1 MVGGGKDAFI
11 GGVHRIALRLDG
23 YYELVAGSFSSNFDN
38 SKETGKDLGL
48 AEDRIY
54 KTYQEMAE
62 KESSR
67 SDAID
72 VVAIVT
78 PNHLHV
84 PIAKIF
90 AEKGIHIICDKPLA
104 LSSKEAISLKNIVES
119 KKLIFALTHNYTG
132 YPMVRH
138 ARSLIQKGDLGSIR
152 VIQAE
157 YPQDWLTT
165 KAEDSGLKQAEW
177 RTDPKRSGGGGCIG
191 DIGTHAFNLIRFI
204 TGLEI
209 EELSADIHTF
219 VKGRLLDDNAQIML
233 RFKGGAKGALWSSQV
248 AVGNENN
255 LKIRIYGEN
264 GGIEW
269 RQEDPNYL
277 YYTEFGHP
285 TQRVTR
291 GSGNVSKEAKD
302 VTRIPPGHP
311 EGYLEGFANIYND
324 VYKKLYAQINNQ
336 NYDDSNDCYPTINDG
351 VEGMRFI
358 ETVLESSNPG
368 KVIQP
373 FKSKRYFC
381 SSLMGTTGWSSPF
394 VVGRNCLCISYSLH
408 KNN

>member
-1 MVGGGKDAFI
+1 MDRRMRIGMVGGGKDAFI

-23 YYELVAGSFSSNFDN
+23 NYELVAGSFSSNFDN

-54 KTYQEMAE
+54 ETYQEMAE
-62 KESSR
+62 KESAR
-67 SDAID
+67 SDGIH

-104 LSSKEAISLKNIVES
+104 LSSEEAIELKNIVENN
-119 KKLIFALTHNYTG
+119 KIIFALTHNYTG

-138 ARSLIQKGDLGSIR
+138 ARSLIQKNDLGSIR
-152 VIQAE
+152 VVQAE

-177 RTDPKRSGGGGCIG
+177 RTDPKRSGDGGCIG

-204 TGLEI
+204 TGLEVD
-209 EELSADIHTF
+209 ELSADIHTF

-233 RFKGGAKGALWSSQV
+233 RFKGGAKGAIWSSQV

-255 LKIRIYGEN
+255 LKIRVFGEN
-264 GGIEW
+264 GGLEW

-277 YYTEFGHP
+277 YYTKFGHP
-285 TQRVTR
+285 THKITR
-291 GSGNVSKEAKD
+291 GSGSASEEANE

-311 EGYLEGFANIYND
+311 EGYLEGFANIYSD
-324 VYKKLYAQINNQ
+324 VYKRLFAQTNQQ
-336 NYDDSNDCYPTINDG
+336 NYDQSNDCYPTIYDG

-358 ETVLESSNPG
+358 ETVLESNNNNSKWVEFN
-368 KVIQP
+368 
-373 FKSKRYFC
+373 FK
-381 SSLMGTTGWSSPF
+381 
-394 VVGRNCLCISYSLH
+394 
-408 KNN
+408 

>member
-1 MVGGGKDAFI
+1 MERKIRIGMVGGGKDAFI

-38 SKETGKDLGL
+38 SKETGKSLGL

-54 KTYQEMAE
+54 ETYQEMAE
-62 KESSR
+62 KESAR
-67 SDAID
+67 SDGID
-72 VVAIVT
+72 VVSIVT

-90 AEKGIHIICDKPLA
+90 ADKGIHVICDKPLA
-104 LSSKEAISLKNIVES
+104 LSSEEAIDLKNIVES
-119 KKLIFALTHNYTG
+119 KKIIFALTHNYTG

-152 VIQAE
+152 VVQAE

-177 RTDPKRSGGGGCIG
+177 RTDPKRSGNGGCIG

-204 TGLEI
+204 TGLKV

-219 VKGRLLDDNAQIML
+219 VKGRLVDDNAQIML
-233 RFKGGAKGALWSSQV
+233 RFEGGAKGAIWSSQV

-255 LKIRIYGEN
+255 LKIRVFGEN
-264 GGIEW
+264 GGLEW

-277 YYTEFGHP
+277 YFTKFGHP
-285 TQRVTR
+285 TQRFTR
-291 GSGNVSKEAKD
+291 GSGSASKEANNI
-302 VTRIPPGHP
+302 TRIPAGHP
-311 EGYLEGFANIYND
+311 EGYLEGFANIYSD
-324 VYKKLYAQINNQ
+324 VSKKLFALINKQ
-336 NYDDSNDCYPTINDG
+336 KYDPSNDCYPTIYDG
-351 VEGMRFI
+351 VEGMKFI
-358 ETVLESSNPG
+358 ETVLESSNN
-368 KVIQP
+368 
-373 FKSKRYFC
+373 
-381 SSLMGTTGWSSPF
+381 
-394 VVGRNCLCISYSLH
+394 NCKWTQFSFD
-408 KNN
+408 

>member
-1 MVGGGKDAFI
+1 MERKIRIGMVGGGKDAFI

-38 SKETGKDLGL
+38 SKETGKNLGL
-48 AEDRIY
+48 AEDRVY
-54 KTYQEMAE
+54 ETYQEMAE
-62 KESSR
+62 KESDR
-67 SDAID
+67 SDGID

-104 LSSKEAISLKNIVES
+104 LSSEEAISLKNIVES

-138 ARSLIQKGDLGSIR
+138 ARSLIQKGDLGAIR
-152 VIQAE
+152 VIQTE

-336 NYDDSNDCYPTINDG
+336 SYDDSNDCYPTINDG

-358 ETVLESSNPG
+358 ETALESS
-368 KVIQP
+368 
-373 FKSKRYFC
+373 
-381 SSLMGTTGWSSPF
+381 
-394 VVGRNCLCISYSLH
+394 
-408 KNN
+408 KNNGKWIRFNSK

>member
-1 MVGGGKDAFI
+1 MDRKIRIGMVGGGKNAFI

-54 KTYQEMAE
+54 ETYHEMAE
-62 KESSR
+62 KESAR
-67 SDAID
+67 SDGID

-78 PNHLHV
+78 PNHLHI

-104 LSSKEAISLKNIVES
+104 LSSEEAINLKNIVES

-204 TGLEI
+204 TGLEVD
-209 EELSADIHTF
+209 ELSADIHTF

-233 RFKGGAKGALWSSQV
+233 RFKGGAKGAIWSSQV

-255 LKIRIYGEN
+255 LKIRVFGEN
-264 GGIEW
+264 GGLEW

-277 YYTEFGHP
+277 YYTKFGHP

-291 GSGNVSKEAKD
+291 GSASASEEANN
-302 VTRIPPGHP
+302 VTRVPPGHP
-311 EGYLEGFANIYND
+311 EGYLEGFANIYSD
-324 VYKKLYAQINNQ
+324 VCKSLFAQINNQ
-336 NYDDSNDCYPTINDG
+336 NYDQSNDCYPTIYDG

-358 ETVLESSNPG
+358 ETVLESS
-368 KVIQP
+368 
-373 FKSKRYFC
+373 
-381 SSLMGTTGWSSPF
+381 
-394 VVGRNCLCISYSLH
+394 
-408 KNN
+408 KNNSKWVQFNFK

>member
-1 MVGGGKDAFI
+1 MDRRMRIGMVGGGKDAFI

-23 YYELVAGSFSSNFDN
+23 NYELVAGSFSSNFDN

-54 KTYQEMAE
+54 ETYQEMAE
-62 KESSR
+62 KESAR
-67 SDAID
+67 SDGIH

-104 LSSKEAISLKNIVES
+104 LSTKEAIELKNIVEN
-119 KKLIFALTHNYTG
+119 KKIIFALTHNYTG

-138 ARSLIQKGDLGSIR
+138 ARSLIQKNDLGSIR
-152 VIQAE
+152 VVQAE

-177 RTDPKRSGGGGCIG
+177 RTDPKRSGDGGCIG

-204 TGLEI
+204 TGLEVD
-209 EELSADIHTF
+209 ELSADIHTF

-233 RFKGGAKGALWSSQV
+233 RFKGGAKGAIWSSQV

-255 LKIRIYGEN
+255 LKIRVFGEN
-264 GGIEW
+264 GGLEW

-277 YYTEFGHP
+277 YYTKFGHP
-285 TQRVTR
+285 THKITR
-291 GSGNVSKEAKD
+291 GSGSASEEANE

-311 EGYLEGFANIYND
+311 EGYLEGFANIYSD
-324 VYKKLYAQINNQ
+324 VYKRLFAQTNQQ
-336 NYDDSNDCYPTINDG
+336 NYDQSNDCYPTIYDG

-358 ETVLESSNPG
+358 ETVLESNNNNSKWVEFN
-368 KVIQP
+368 
-373 FKSKRYFC
+373 FK
-381 SSLMGTTGWSSPF
+381 
-394 VVGRNCLCISYSLH
+394 
-408 KNN
+408 

>member
-1 MVGGGKDAFI
+1 MDRKIRIGMVGGGRDAFI

-23 YYELVAGSFSSNFDN
+23 NYELVAGSFSSNFDN

-54 KTYQEMAE
+54 ETYQEMAE
-62 KESSR
+62 KESAR
-67 SDAID
+67 LDGIH

-104 LSSKEAISLKNIVES
+104 LSSGEAIELKNIVEN
-119 KKLIFALTHNYTG
+119 KKIIFALTHNYTG

-138 ARSLIQKGDLGSIR
+138 ARSLIQKSDLGSIR
-152 VIQAE
+152 VVQAE

-177 RTDPKRSGGGGCIG
+177 RTDPKRSGNGGCIG

-204 TGLEI
+204 TGLEVD
-209 EELSADIHTF
+209 ELSADIHTF

-233 RFKGGAKGALWSSQV
+233 RFKGGAKGAIWSSQV

-255 LKIRIYGEN
+255 LKIRIFGEN
-264 GGIEW
+264 GGLEW
-269 RQEDPNYL
+269 RQENPNYL
-277 YYTEFGHP
+277 YHTKFGQP
-285 TQRVTR
+285 TQKITR
-291 GSGNVSKEAKD
+291 GSGSASKEAND

-311 EGYLEGFANIYND
+311 EGYLEGFANIYSD
-324 VYKKLYAQINNQ
+324 FAKQIIAFKKNKKIEDELLLVPSIE
-336 NYDDSNDCYPTINDG
+336 DG
-351 VEGMRFI
+351 LKGVKFISKVVESG
-358 ETVLESSNPG
+358 LGES
-368 KVIQP
+368 KWLK
-373 FKSKRYFC
+373 F
-381 SSLMGTTGWSSPF
+381 
-394 VVGRNCLCISYSLH
+394 
-408 KNN
+408 

>member
-1 MVGGGKDAFI
+1 MERKIRIGMVGGGKDAFI

-104 LSSKEAISLKNIVES
+104 LSSKEAISLKNIVVS

-358 ETVLESSNPG
+358 ETALESS
-368 KVIQP
+368 
-373 FKSKRYFC
+373 
-381 SSLMGTTGWSSPF
+381 
-394 VVGRNCLCISYSLH
+394 
-408 KNN
+408 KNNGKWIRFNSK

>member
-1 MVGGGKDAFI
+1 MDRKIRIGMVGGGKNAFI

-23 YYELVAGSFSSNFDN
+23 YYELLAGSFSSNFDN

-54 KTYQEMAE
+54 ETYHEMAE
-62 KESSR
+62 KESAR
-67 SDAID
+67 SDGID

-78 PNHLHV
+78 PNHLHI

-104 LSSKEAISLKNIVES
+104 LSSEEAINLKNIVES

-177 RTDPKRSGGGGCIG
+177 RTDPKRSGDGGCIG

-204 TGLEI
+204 TGLEVD
-209 EELSADIHTF
+209 ELSADIHTF

-233 RFKGGAKGALWSSQV
+233 RFKGGAKGAIWSSQV

-255 LKIRIYGEN
+255 LKIRVFGEN
-264 GGIEW
+264 GGLEW

-277 YYTEFGHP
+277 YYTKFGHP

-291 GSGNVSKEAKD
+291 GSDSASEEANN
-302 VTRIPPGHP
+302 VTRVPPGHP
-311 EGYLEGFANIYND
+311 EGYLEGFANIYSD
-324 VYKKLYAQINNQ
+324 VCKSLFAQINNQ
-336 NYDDSNDCYPTINDG
+336 NYDQSNDCYPTIYDG

-358 ETVLESSNPG
+358 ETVLESS
-368 KVIQP
+368 
-373 FKSKRYFC
+373 
-381 SSLMGTTGWSSPF
+381 
-394 VVGRNCLCISYSLH
+394 
-408 KNN
+408 KNNSKWVRFNFK

>member
-1 MVGGGKDAFI
+1 MRIGMVGGGKDAFI

-23 YYELVAGSFSSNFDN
+23 NYELVAGSFSSNFDN

-54 KTYQEMAE
+54 ETYQEMAE
-62 KESSR
+62 KESAR
-67 SDAID
+67 SDGIH

-90 AEKGIHIICDKPLA
+90 AEKGMHIICDKPLA
-104 LSSKEAISLKNIVES
+104 LSSEEAIELKNIVENN
-119 KKLIFALTHNYTG
+119 KIIFALTHNYTG

-138 ARSLIQKGDLGSIR
+138 ARSLIQKNDLGSIR
-152 VIQAE
+152 VVQAE

-177 RTDPKRSGGGGCIG
+177 RTDPKRSGDGGCIG

-204 TGLEI
+204 TGLEVD
-209 EELSADIHTF
+209 ELSADIHTF

-233 RFKGGAKGALWSSQV
+233 RFKGGAKGAIWSSQV

-255 LKIRIYGEN
+255 LKIRVFGEN
-264 GGIEW
+264 GGLEW

-277 YYTEFGHP
+277 YYTKFGHP
-285 TQRVTR
+285 THKITR
-291 GSGNVSKEAKD
+291 GSGSASEEANN

-311 EGYLEGFANIYND
+311 EGYLEGFANIYSD
-324 VYKKLYAQINNQ
+324 VYKRLFAQTNQQ
-336 NYDDSNDCYPTINDG
+336 NYDQSNDCYPTIYDG

-358 ETVLESSNPG
+358 ETVLESNNNNSKWVEFN
-368 KVIQP
+368 
-373 FKSKRYFC
+373 FK
-381 SSLMGTTGWSSPF
+381 
-394 VVGRNCLCISYSLH
+394 
-408 KNN
+408 

>member
-1 MVGGGKDAFI
+1 MERKIRIGMVGGGKDAFI

-38 SKETGKDLGL
+38 SKETGKNLGL

-62 KESSR
+62 KESAR
-67 SDAID
+67 SDGID
-72 VVAIVT
+72 VVSIVT

-90 AEKGIHIICDKPLA
+90 ANKGIHIICDKPLA
-104 LSSKEAISLKNIVES
+104 LSSEEAIDLKNIVEN

-138 ARSLIQKGDLGSIR
+138 ARSLIQKGALGSIR

-165 KAEDSGLKQAEW
+165 KAEDNGLKQAEW
-177 RTDPKRSGGGGCIG
+177 RTDPKRSGEGGCIG

-204 TGLEI
+204 TGLEVD
-209 EELSADIHTF
+209 ELSADIHTF

-233 RFKGGAKGALWSSQV
+233 RFKKGAKGAIWSSQV

-255 LKIRIYGEN
+255 LKIRVFGEN
-264 GGIEW
+264 GGLEW
-269 RQEDPNYL
+269 KQEDPNYL
-277 YYTEFGHP
+277 YHTKFGHP
-285 TQRVTR
+285 TQIITR
-291 GSGNVSKEAKD
+291 GSSSAGKEANE
-302 VTRIPPGHP
+302 VTRIPSGHP
-311 EGYLEGFANIYND
+311 EGYLEGFANIYSD
-324 VYKKLYAQINNQ
+324 VCKVLFAQINKQ
-336 NYDDSNDCYPTINDG
+336 NYEHSNDCYPTIYDG
-351 VEGMRFI
+351 IEGMRFI
-358 ETVLESSNPG
+358 ETVLESS
-368 KVIQP
+368 
-373 FKSKRYFC
+373 
-381 SSLMGTTGWSSPF
+381 
-394 VVGRNCLCISYSLH
+394 
-408 KNN
+408 KNNSKWVRFN

>member
-1 MVGGGKDAFI
+1 MDRRMRIGMVGGGKDAFI

-23 YYELVAGSFSSNFDN
+23 NYELVAGSFSSNFDN

-54 KTYQEMAE
+54 ETYQEMAE
-62 KESSR
+62 KESAR
-67 SDAID
+67 SDGIH

-104 LSSKEAISLKNIVES
+104 LSSEETIELKNIVENN
-119 KKLIFALTHNYTG
+119 KIIFALTHNYTG

-138 ARSLIQKGDLGSIR
+138 ARSLIQKNDLGSIR
-152 VIQAE
+152 VVQAE

-177 RTDPKRSGGGGCIG
+177 RTDPKRSGDGGCIG

-204 TGLEI
+204 TGLEVD
-209 EELSADIHTF
+209 ELSADIHTF

-255 LKIRIYGEN
+255 LKIRVFGEN
-264 GGIEW
+264 GGLEW
-269 RQEDPNYL
+269 KQEDPNYL
-277 YYTEFGHP
+277 HYTKFGHP
-285 TQRVTR
+285 TQRITR
-291 GSGNVSKEAKD
+291 GSSSAGKEANE
-302 VTRIPPGHP
+302 VTRIPSGHP
-311 EGYLEGFANIYND
+311 EGYLEGFANIYSD
-324 VYKKLYAQINNQ
+324 VCKVLFAQINKQ
-336 NYDDSNDCYPTINDG
+336 NYEHSNDCYPTIYDG
-351 VEGMRFI
+351 IEGMRFI
-358 ETVLESSNPG
+358 ETVLESS
-368 KVIQP
+368 
-373 FKSKRYFC
+373 
-381 SSLMGTTGWSSPF
+381 
-394 VVGRNCLCISYSLH
+394 
-408 KNN
+408 KNNSKWVRFN

>member
-1 MVGGGKDAFI
+1 MDRKIRIGMVGGGKNAFI

-54 KTYQEMAE
+54 ETYHEMAE
-62 KESSR
+62 KESAR
-67 SDAID
+67 SDGID

-78 PNHLHV
+78 PNHLHI

-104 LSSKEAISLKNIVES
+104 LSSEEAINLKNIVES

-152 VIQAE
+152 IIQAE

-177 RTDPKRSGGGGCIG
+177 RTDPKRSGDGGCIG

-204 TGLEI
+204 TGLEVD
-209 EELSADIHTF
+209 ELSADIHTF

-233 RFKGGAKGALWSSQV
+233 RFKGGAKGAIWSSQV

-255 LKIRIYGEN
+255 LKIRVFGEN
-264 GGIEW
+264 GGLEW

-277 YYTEFGHP
+277 YYTKFGHP

-291 GSGNVSKEAKD
+291 GSNSASEEANN
-302 VTRIPPGHP
+302 VTRVPPGHP
-311 EGYLEGFANIYND
+311 EGYLDGFANIYSD
-324 VYKKLYAQINNQ
+324 VCKSLFAQINNQ
-336 NYDDSNDCYPTINDG
+336 NYDQSNDCYPTIYDG

-358 ETVLESSNPG
+358 ETVLESS
-368 KVIQP
+368 
-373 FKSKRYFC
+373 
-381 SSLMGTTGWSSPF
+381 
-394 VVGRNCLCISYSLH
+394 
-408 KNN
+408 KNNSKWVRFDFK

>member
-1 MVGGGKDAFI
+1 MERKIRIGMVGGGKDAFI

-138 ARSLIQKGDLGSIR
+138 ARSLIQKGDLGYIR

-358 ETVLESSNPG
+358 ETALESS
-368 KVIQP
+368 
-373 FKSKRYFC
+373 
-381 SSLMGTTGWSSPF
+381 
-394 VVGRNCLCISYSLH
+394 
-408 KNN
+408 KNNGKWIRFNSK

>member
-1 MVGGGKDAFI
+1 MDRRMRIGMVGGGKDAFI

-23 YYELVAGSFSSNFDN
+23 NYELVAGSFSSNFDN

-54 KTYQEMAE
+54 ETYQEMAE
-62 KESSR
+62 KESAR
-67 SDAID
+67 SDGIH

-104 LSSKEAISLKNIVES
+104 LSTKEAIELKNIVEN
-119 KKLIFALTHNYTG
+119 KKIIFALTHNYTG

-152 VIQAE
+152 VVQAE

-177 RTDPKRSGGGGCIG
+177 RTDPKRSGDGGCIG

-204 TGLEI
+204 TGLEVD
-209 EELSADIHTF
+209 ELSADIHTF

-233 RFKGGAKGALWSSQV
+233 RFKGGAKGAIWSSQV

-255 LKIRIYGEN
+255 LKIRVFGEN
-264 GGIEW
+264 GGLEW

-277 YYTEFGHP
+277 YYTKFGHP
-285 TQRVTR
+285 THKITR
-291 GSGNVSKEAKD
+291 GSGSASEEANE

-311 EGYLEGFANIYND
+311 EGYLEGFANIYSD
-324 VYKKLYAQINNQ
+324 VYKRLFAQTNNQ
-336 NYDDSNDCYPTINDG
+336 DYDQSNDCYPTIYDG

-358 ETVLESSNPG
+358 ETVLESNNNNSKWVEFN
-368 KVIQP
+368 
-373 FKSKRYFC
+373 FK
-381 SSLMGTTGWSSPF
+381 
-394 VVGRNCLCISYSLH
+394 
-408 KNN
+408 

>member
-1 MVGGGKDAFI
+1 MDRKIRIGMVGGGKNAFI

-54 KTYQEMAE
+54 ETYHEMAE
-62 KESSR
+62 KESAR
-67 SDAID
+67 SDGID

-78 PNHLHV
+78 PNHLHI

-104 LSSKEAISLKNIVES
+104 LSSEEAINLKNIVES

-152 VIQAE
+152 IIQAE

-204 TGLEI
+204 TGLEVD
-209 EELSADIHTF
+209 ELSADIHTF

-233 RFKGGAKGALWSSQV
+233 RFKGGAKGAIWSSQV

-255 LKIRIYGEN
+255 LKIRVFGEN
-264 GGIEW
+264 GGLEW

-277 YYTEFGHP
+277 YYTKFGHP

-291 GSGNVSKEAKD
+291 GSASASEEANN

-311 EGYLEGFANIYND
+311 EGYLEGFANIYSD
-324 VYKKLYAQINNQ
+324 VCKSLFAQINNQ
-336 NYDDSNDCYPTINDG
+336 NYDQSNDCYPTIYDG

-358 ETVLESSNPG
+358 ETVLESS
-368 KVIQP
+368 
-373 FKSKRYFC
+373 
-381 SSLMGTTGWSSPF
+381 
-394 VVGRNCLCISYSLH
+394 
-408 KNN
+408 KNNSKWVRFNFK

>member
-1 MVGGGKDAFI
+1 MDRRMRIGMVGGGKDAFI

-23 YYELVAGSFSSNFDN
+23 NYELVAGSFSSNFDN

-54 KTYQEMAE
+54 ETYQEMAE

-67 SDAID
+67 SDGIH

-104 LSSKEAISLKNIVES
+104 LSTKEAIELKNIVEN
-119 KKLIFALTHNYTG
+119 KKIIFALTHNYTG

-138 ARSLIQKGDLGSIR
+138 ARSLIQKNDLGSIR
-152 VIQAE
+152 VVQAE

-177 RTDPKRSGGGGCIG
+177 RTDPKRSGDGGCIG

-204 TGLEI
+204 TGLEVD
-209 EELSADIHTF
+209 ELSADIHTF

-233 RFKGGAKGALWSSQV
+233 RFKGGAKGAIWSSQV

-255 LKIRIYGEN
+255 LKIRVFGEN
-264 GGIEW
+264 GGLEW

-277 YYTEFGHP
+277 YYTKFGHP
-285 TQRVTR
+285 TQKITR
-291 GSGNVSKEAKD
+291 GSGSASEEAND

-311 EGYLEGFANIYND
+311 EGYLEGFANIYSD
-324 VYKKLYAQINNQ
+324 VYKRLFAQTNKQ
-336 NYDDSNDCYPTINDG
+336 NYDQSNDCYPTIYDG

-358 ETVLESSNPG
+358 ETVLKSNNSN
-368 KVIQP
+368 
-373 FKSKRYFC
+373 SKWVQFN
-381 SSLMGTTGWSSPF
+381 L
-394 VVGRNCLCISYSLH
+394 
-408 KNN
+408 K

>member
-1 MVGGGKDAFI
+1 MDRKIRIGMVGGGKNAFI

-23 YYELVAGSFSSNFDN
+23 YYELLAGSFSSNFDN

-54 KTYQEMAE
+54 ETYHEMAE
-62 KESSR
+62 KESAR
-67 SDAID
+67 SDGID

-78 PNHLHV
+78 PNHLHI

-104 LSSKEAISLKNIVES
+104 LSSEEAINLKNIVES

-152 VIQAE
+152 VIQVE

-177 RTDPKRSGGGGCIG
+177 RTDPKRSGDGGCIG

-204 TGLEI
+204 TGLEVD
-209 EELSADIHTF
+209 ELSADIHTF

-233 RFKGGAKGALWSSQV
+233 RFKGGAKGAIWSSQV

-255 LKIRIYGEN
+255 LKIRVFGEN
-264 GGIEW
+264 GGLEW

-277 YYTEFGHP
+277 YYTKFGHP

-291 GSGNVSKEAKD
+291 GSASASEEANN
-302 VTRIPPGHP
+302 VTRVPPGHP
-311 EGYLEGFANIYND
+311 EGYLEGFANIYSD
-324 VYKKLYAQINNQ
+324 VCKSLFAQINNQ
-336 NYDDSNDCYPTINDG
+336 NYDQSNDCYPTIYDG

-358 ETVLESSNPG
+358 ETVLESS
-368 KVIQP
+368 
-373 FKSKRYFC
+373 
-381 SSLMGTTGWSSPF
+381 
-394 VVGRNCLCISYSLH
+394 
-408 KNN
+408 KNNSKWVRFNFK

>member
-1 MVGGGKDAFI
+1 MDRRMRIGMVGGGKDAFI

-23 YYELVAGSFSSNFDN
+23 NYELVAGSFSSNFDN

-54 KTYQEMAE
+54 ETYQEMAE
-62 KESSR
+62 KESAR
-67 SDAID
+67 SDGIH

-90 AEKGIHIICDKPLA
+90 AEKGMHIICDKPLA
-104 LSSKEAISLKNIVES
+104 LSTKEAIELKNIVEN
-119 KKLIFALTHNYTG
+119 KKIIFALTHNYTG

-152 VIQAE
+152 VVQAE

-177 RTDPKRSGGGGCIG
+177 RTDPKRSGDGGCIG

-204 TGLEI
+204 TGLEVD
-209 EELSADIHTF
+209 ELSADIHTF

-233 RFKGGAKGALWSSQV
+233 RFKGGAKGAIWSSQV

-255 LKIRIYGEN
+255 LKIRVFGEN
-264 GGIEW
+264 GGLEW

-277 YYTEFGHP
+277 YYTKYGHP
-285 TQRVTR
+285 TQKITR
-291 GSGNVSKEAKD
+291 GSGSASEEANN

-311 EGYLEGFANIYND
+311 EGYLEGFANIYSD
-324 VYKKLYAQINNQ
+324 VYKRLFAQTNQQ
-336 NYDDSNDCYPTINDG
+336 NYDQSNDCYPTIYDG

-358 ETVLESSNPG
+358 ETVLESNNNNSKWVEFN
-368 KVIQP
+368 
-373 FKSKRYFC
+373 FK
-381 SSLMGTTGWSSPF
+381 
-394 VVGRNCLCISYSLH
+394 
-408 KNN
+408 

>member
-1 MVGGGKDAFI
+1 MDRRMRIGMVGGGKDAFI

-23 YYELVAGSFSSNFDN
+23 NYELVAGSFSSNFDN

-54 KTYQEMAE
+54 ETYQEMAE
-62 KESSR
+62 KESAR
-67 SDAID
+67 SDGIH

-104 LSSKEAISLKNIVES
+104 LSSEETIELKNIVENN
-119 KKLIFALTHNYTG
+119 KIIFALTHNYTG

-138 ARSLIQKGDLGSIR
+138 ARSLIQKNDLGSIR
-152 VIQAE
+152 VVQAE

-177 RTDPKRSGGGGCIG
+177 RTDPKRSGDGGCIG

-204 TGLEI
+204 TGLEVD
-209 EELSADIHTF
+209 ELSADIHTF

-233 RFKGGAKGALWSSQV
+233 RFKGGAKGAIWSSQI

-255 LKIRIYGEN
+255 LKIRVFGEN
-264 GGIEW
+264 GGLEW

-277 YYTEFGHP
+277 YYTKYGHP
-285 TQRVTR
+285 TQKITR
-291 GSGNVSKEAKD
+291 GSGSASEEANN

-311 EGYLEGFANIYND
+311 EGYLEGFANIYSD
-324 VYKKLYAQINNQ
+324 VYKRLFAQTNQQ
-336 NYDDSNDCYPTINDG
+336 NYDQSNDCYPTIYDG

-358 ETVLESSNPG
+358 ETVLESNNNNSKWVEFN
-368 KVIQP
+368 
-373 FKSKRYFC
+373 FK
-381 SSLMGTTGWSSPF
+381 
-394 VVGRNCLCISYSLH
+394 
-408 KNN
+408 

>member
-1 MVGGGKDAFI
+1 MDRKIRIGMVGGGRAAFI

-23 YYELVAGSFSSNFDN
+23 NYELVAGSFSSNFDN

-54 KTYQEMAE
+54 ETYQEMAE
-62 KESSR
+62 KESAR
-67 SDAID
+67 SDGIH

-104 LSSKEAISLKNIVES
+104 LSTREAIELKNIVEN
-119 KKLIFALTHNYTG
+119 KKIIFALTHNYTG

-138 ARSLIQKGDLGSIR
+138 ARSLIQKSDLGSIR
-152 VIQAE
+152 VVQAE

-177 RTDPKRSGGGGCIG
+177 RTDPKRSGDGGCIG

-204 TGLEI
+204 TGLEVD
-209 EELSADIHTF
+209 ELSADIHTF

-233 RFKGGAKGALWSSQV
+233 RFKGGAKGAIWSSQV

-255 LKIRIYGEN
+255 LKIRVYGEN
-264 GGIEW
+264 GGLEW
-269 RQEDPNYL
+269 QQEDPNYL
-277 YYTEFGHP
+277 YYTKFGQP
-285 TQRVTR
+285 TQKITR
-291 GSGNVSKEAKD
+291 GSGSASEEAND

-311 EGYLEGFANIYND
+311 EGYLEGFANIYSD
-324 VYKKLYAQINNQ
+324 VYKRLFAQTNKQ
-336 NYDDSNDCYPTINDG
+336 NYDQSNDCYPTIYDG

-358 ETVLESSNPG
+358 ETILESNNNN
-368 KVIQP
+368 
-373 FKSKRYFC
+373 SKWVEFNL
-381 SSLMGTTGWSSPF
+381 SL
-394 VVGRNCLCISYSLH
+394 IH
-408 KNN
+408 I

>member
-1 MVGGGKDAFI
+1 MDRRMRIGMVGGGKDAFI

-23 YYELVAGSFSSNFDN
+23 NYELVAGSFSSNFDN

-54 KTYQEMAE
+54 ETYQEMAE
-62 KESSR
+62 KESAR
-67 SDAID
+67 SDGIH

-104 LSSKEAISLKNIVES
+104 LSTKEAIELKNIVEN
-119 KKLIFALTHNYTG
+119 KKIIFALTHNYTG

-138 ARSLIQKGDLGSIR
+138 ARSLIQKNDLGSIR
-152 VIQAE
+152 VVQAE

-177 RTDPKRSGGGGCIG
+177 RTDPKRSGDGGCIG

-204 TGLEI
+204 TGLEVD
-209 EELSADIHTF
+209 ELSADIHTF

-233 RFKGGAKGALWSSQV
+233 RFKGGAKGAIWSSQV

-255 LKIRIYGEN
+255 LKIRVFGEN
-264 GGIEW
+264 GGLEW

-277 YYTEFGHP
+277 YYTKYGHP
-285 TQRVTR
+285 TQKITR
-291 GSGNVSKEAKD
+291 GSGSASEEANN

-311 EGYLEGFANIYND
+311 EGYLEGFANIYSD
-324 VYKKLYAQINNQ
+324 VYKRLFAQTNQQ
-336 NYDDSNDCYPTINDG
+336 NYDQSNDCYPTIYDG

-358 ETVLESSNPG
+358 ETVLESNNNNSKWVEFN
-368 KVIQP
+368 
-373 FKSKRYFC
+373 FK
-381 SSLMGTTGWSSPF
+381 
-394 VVGRNCLCISYSLH
+394 
-408 KNN
+408 

>member
-1 MVGGGKDAFI
+1 MERKIRIGMVGGGKDAFI

-152 VIQAE
+152 IIQAE

-358 ETVLESSNPG
+358 ETALESS
-368 KVIQP
+368 
-373 FKSKRYFC
+373 
-381 SSLMGTTGWSSPF
+381 
-394 VVGRNCLCISYSLH
+394 
-408 KNN
+408 KNNGKWIRFNSK

>member
-1 MVGGGKDAFI
+1 MVGRKIRIGMVGGGKNAFI

-23 YYELVAGSFSSNFDN
+23 HYELVAGSFSSNFDN

-48 AEDRIY
+48 AEDRVY

-62 KESSR
+62 KESAR
-67 SDAID
+67 SDGID

-90 AEKGIHIICDKPLA
+90 AEKSIHIICDKPLA
-104 LSSKEAISLKNIVES
+104 LSSEEAIDLKNIVES
-119 KKLIFALTHNYTG
+119 KKIIFAITHNYTG

-138 ARSLIQKGDLGSIR
+138 ARSLIKKNDLGSLR

-204 TGLEI
+204 TGLEVD
-209 EELSADIHTF
+209 ELSADIHTF

-277 YYTEFGHP
+277 YYTKFGHS
-285 TQRVTR
+285 TERVTR
-291 GSGNVSKEAKD
+291 GSGSTSEEAKD

-358 ETVLESSNPG
+358 ETVLESS
-368 KVIQP
+368 
-373 FKSKRYFC
+373 
-381 SSLMGTTGWSSPF
+381 
-394 VVGRNCLCISYSLH
+394 
-408 KNN
+408 KNNSKWVRFNSK

>member
-1 MVGGGKDAFI
+1 MDRKIRIGMVGGGKNAFI

-54 KTYQEMAE
+54 ETYHEMAE
-62 KESSR
+62 KESAR
-67 SDAID
+67 SDGID

-78 PNHLHV
+78 PNHLHI

-104 LSSKEAISLKNIVES
+104 LSSEEAINLKNIVES

-152 VIQAE
+152 VIQVE

-177 RTDPKRSGGGGCIG
+177 RTDPKRSGDGGCIG

-204 TGLEI
+204 TGLEVD
-209 EELSADIHTF
+209 ELSADIHTF

-233 RFKGGAKGALWSSQV
+233 RFKGGAKGAIWSSQV

-255 LKIRIYGEN
+255 LKIRIFGEN
-264 GGIEW
+264 GGLEW

-277 YYTEFGHP
+277 YYTKFGHP

-291 GSGNVSKEAKD
+291 GSASASEEANN
-302 VTRIPPGHP
+302 VTRVPPGHP
-311 EGYLEGFANIYND
+311 EGYLEGFANIYSD
-324 VYKKLYAQINNQ
+324 VCKSLFAQINNQ
-336 NYDDSNDCYPTINDG
+336 NYDQSNDCYPTIYDG

-358 ETVLESSNPG
+358 ETVLESS
-368 KVIQP
+368 
-373 FKSKRYFC
+373 
-381 SSLMGTTGWSSPF
+381 
-394 VVGRNCLCISYSLH
+394 
-408 KNN
+408 KNNSKWVRFNFK